1 MRGTVLLVDDQ
12 PLPRQ
17 ALANEL
23 TDAGFRVIQASDG
36 EEAWL
41 RFAESPPDVV
51 ITDMV
56 MPRADGLEL
65 LSRIRERS
73 EVPVILFTA
82 RGSIQN
88 ATAAIKSGAQDFVA
102 SPDVELEDL
111 VRLVSDA
118 AARSRPSAE
127 HPELEQRLVGR
138 SRSLQK
144 VRERLSG
151 LAPLRTPVLVCGEP
165 GTGRATAIR
174 ALHELGATAGGN
186 LVRLSPDTP
195 RLDTRLPAPSAV
207 HLAGIDDFAE
217 AAQREW
223 SERLLAAEREGWKRG
238 PRILASAADTPG
250 VLAKDHHFERGPGR
264 ALLRFAV
271 ELPPLR
277 TVRDDIPAIARHL
290 IERIGAR
297 LGRRIGISPAALEL
311 LGEQRWRGNAAELG
325 RLLER
330 AITFS
335 RGRQIRRELVADLL
349 RELEEDVGTLRAQRA
364 VRERDQLIQA
374 LRDTGGN
381 ISRSAEIL
389 QRSRSAVYRL
399 IEKYEI
405 PLKRED

>member
-1 MRGTVLLVDDQ
+1 MPKTVLVVDDQ
-12 PLPRQ
+12 ALPRQ

-23 TDAGFRVIQASDG
+23 SDAGFLVVQAQDG
-36 EEAWL
+36 EEAWQ

-51 ITDMV
+51 ITDML
-56 MPRADGLEL
+56 MPRSDGLEL
-65 LSRIRERS
+65 LGRIRERS

-88 ATAAIKSGAQDFVA
+88 ATAAIKSGAQEFVA
-102 SPDVELEDL
+102 APDVALEDL
-111 VRLVSDA
+111 VQLVRDA
-118 AARSRPSAE
+118 ANHSSPSSE
-127 HPELEQRLVGR
+127 HPDLEKRFVGH
-138 SRSLQK
+138 SRALQK
-144 VRERLSG
+144 LRERLSG
-151 LAPLRTPVLVCGEP
+151 LAPLRTPVLVCGES
-165 GTGRATAIR
+165 GTGRSAAIR

-186 LVRLSPDTP
+186 LVRLTPETP
-195 RLDTRLPAPSAV
+195 RPDSRLPQPSAV
-207 HLAGIDDFAE
+207 HLAGVDDFPE

-223 SERLLAAEREGWKRG
+223 TERLLGAEREGWKRG

-250 VLAKDHHFERGPGR
+250 VLAKDAQFERGPGR
-264 ALLRFAV
+264 ALLRFAL

-277 TVRDDIPAIARHL
+277 TIREDIPPIARHL
-290 IERIGAR
+290 VEQIGAR
-297 LGRRIGISPAALEL
+297 LGRRIGISPAAQQL
-311 LGEQRWRGNAAELG
+311 LAEQRWRGNSAEMA

-364 VRERDQLIQA
+364 VREREQLIQA

-381 ISRSAEIL
+381 ISRSAELL

-405 PLKRED
+405 PLRRED